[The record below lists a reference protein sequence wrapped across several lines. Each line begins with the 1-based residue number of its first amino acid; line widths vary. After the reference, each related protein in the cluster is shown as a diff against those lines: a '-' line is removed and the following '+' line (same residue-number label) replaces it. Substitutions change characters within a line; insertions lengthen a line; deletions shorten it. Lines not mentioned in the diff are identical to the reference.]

1 MNNPTATRHI
11 HPELRSFTGRIYAR
25 VFTLGLQQQME
36 YRFNTL
42 LESLIGLGSFLVLF
56 FLWTSVYASNGG
68 ATMEGMSLPQMLT
81 YVLLSKFWDWVQ
93 NPGAEIDEAIPED
106 IRGGGLSK
114 VLTRPMSDRFYR
126 LSLYLSRRA
135 FCGALRAPLIAAV
148 MCILPGLFS
157 FSLRSEHAMLPL
169 VLLLSLLLQ
178 FTFSY
183 AVALAAFWFQAI
195 GGLLFLKRITVSF
208 LAGAWIPLMLLP
220 LPVREASEMLPFQY
234 MVYFPV
240 RVAQGGM
247 PMDRIMAGCLIM
259 GGWIIA
265 LWAMGALLWKR
276 GLRQYSAAGI

>member
-1 MNNPTATRHI
+1 MSTTPIVRGVNPASR
-11 HPELRSFTGRIYAR
+11 PFNGRIYVR
-25 VFTLGLQQQME
+25 VFSLGLQQQME

-56 FLWTSVYASNGG
+56 FLWSSVYASNGG
-68 ATMEGMSLPQMLT
+68 GTMEGMSLPQMLT
-81 YVLLSKFWDWVQ
+81 YVLLSKLWDWVQ
-93 NPGAEIDEAIPED
+93 NPGAEIDGAMPED
-106 IRGGGLSK
+106 IRNGGLSK
-114 VLTRPMSDRFYR
+114 ILTRPMSDRFYR
-126 LSLYLSRRA
+126 LSLYLSHRA
-135 FCGALRAPLIAAV
+135 FCGAMRAPLAVAV
-148 MCILPGLFS
+148 MCVLPRLFS
-157 FSLRSEHAMLPL
+157 FSLRPEHAMLPL

-247 PMDRIMAGCLIM
+247 SMDRIMAGCLIM

-265 LWAMGALLWKR
+265 LWAMGALLWTR
-276 GLRQYSAAGI
+276 GMRQYSAAGI